1 VKARTI
7 FLIAAFALFLALT
20 SAGLWYLQTEN
31 FQEFIRTSLISRIE
45 NDTGLDCRIG
55 RIELDV
61 YRGTLQV
68 EDVRLEAQNEV
79 PGFAFLQIDEI
90 RARFSLS
97 SLWNFRMR
105 LGELH
110 LIHPQVKVLTG
121 PGGEDSGWN
130 PDGFLNTLKISL
142 RLETRKFTVQEGRVT
157 INEHSASFNLDLEDL
172 DCRIGYDGTL
182 PSYKISLDYKQSRL
196 LYKEREIIHDL
207 KLTANLS
214 INGFAIETIEF
225 RHDESL
231 LSGSGSVENWDS
243 PALALD
249 MAGVVSA
256 GDLVLADSSLNEGW
270 GKIDVNTRV
279 RFDGDGIYLKGDFLA
294 RNGAYRKM
302 DYADLAGAYEIL
314 HDVLYLR
321 DVTGKIVE
329 GDITAEGEIQLRNE
343 NNKPNRLIVHTERV
357 PLSEVGD
364 LLNVSSIQYGNTVD
378 SRTELTWGHGWKV
391 AMDCEAVLHGLEG
404 SAQQGL
410 KSTPLGG
417 NARFSYHDGETN
429 LSYVDLRSSDT
440 SINAYGG
447 ADALFHVRL
456 STSRFSE
463 PLDLLANF
471 SPAVAG
477 LIDSYPDLSA
487 LDGTYDFS
495 GDVRIRSSSDIEYEG
510 SMSVK
515 KGKWRSLEVD
525 VLDTAVHLEG
535 PHLAFRNLS
544 VSRGLQAV
552 QGDLSLD
559 FANEEDI
566 ASFDFHGNFQ
576 RIPLPLLKDS
586 GLSVLDMTG
595 VLNGSGRIHY
605 EQSTWNGSGLLSVEK
620 GSFKGQS
627 FDRLIADIAVEKQ
640 HIRFKNMDI
649 ARGEATIQVEG
660 QIDTDTGQLNLTT
673 NLQHLPLSEIPA
685 LTKNESSLQ
694 GYANASG
701 AVNGT
706 LESPAFDGAFELENL
721 RYKEWDLGR
730 GQGELKFEE
739 GVVEGSANIHSDLGF
754 FSLQSQV
761 ALIGEYPGTIILNF
775 DNLNLRKIV
784 SDKTP
789 PYLKEISTAM
799 KGRIEGEG
807 SFGDWTTL
815 KLRGQVDGAQF
826 KIQDYELRNNG
837 QIQLSIAEK
846 ILSIDVARIQGVG
859 TDLLLKG
866 SLPLD
871 DRPTLKMD
879 LEGSLDLEVLAGI
892 REKLDVSGNAE
903 VNIRATGSKQDP
915 LVIGRVT
922 LNDARLEYEGVPFP
936 VSYIQGDIVLSQN
949 VARFENIHGRAASG
963 LIELSGAYEHT
974 EGVMRSINLEIAVE
988 QARLPYPKDF
998 RSTVDAKLR
1007 LSGDSD
1013 LQILSGDIDVIR
1025 TEYVRDFNLLEQL
1038 ARGRGTQS
1046 GLLAQEPGL
1055 QNLRLNIDIRSNNGL
1070 VIDNEL
1076 ARVNG
1081 SFRLTLRGTPA
1092 YPSLTGRAEA
1102 GDGTIFFRGNRFVI
1116 SHAYADFI
1124 DRNRINPVLD
1134 IRAEADVKTY
1144 RLILDATGTLDNFS
1158 LNITSDPPMSTVDIL
1173 SLLTTGMTDTG
1184 SPNAQRES
1192 QMAGLSAASVLSENL
1207 TGVIG
1212 KRVQRIFGLESF
1224 RVDPF
1229 LEGAE
1234 NNPTARITISERISP
1249 ELVVTFSRNLST
1261 NEEQVV
1267 VIEYDVGK
1275 DLSVIGTRDEDG
1287 KFGIDFRLR
1296 KRF

>member
-20 SAGLWYLQTEN
+20 GAGLWYLQTEN
-31 FQEFIRTSLISRIE
+31 FQEVIRTSLISRIE
-45 NDTGLDCRIG
+45 TGTGLDCRIG
-55 RIELDV
+55 RIKLDV
-61 YRGTLQV
+61 YHGTLHI
-68 EDVRLEAQNEV
+68 DDIRLEAQSEGA
-79 PGFAFLQIDEI
+79 GFAFLQIDEI

-110 LIHPQVKVLTG
+110 LVHPQVKVLTG
-121 PGGEDSGWN
+121 AGGEDSGWN
-130 PDGFLNTLKISL
+130 PDRFLNTLKISL
-142 RLETRKFTVQEGRVT
+142 RLETRKLTVQEGRFT
-157 INEHSASFNLDLEDL
+157 INDHSASFNLDLEDL
-172 DCRIGYDGTL
+172 DCRIGYDETL
-182 PSYKISLDYKQSRL
+182 PSYKISLVYKQSRL

-214 INGFAIETIEF
+214 INGFTIETIEF

-243 PALALD
+243 PALVLD

-256 GDLVLADSSLNEGW
+256 SDLALADSSLNEGR
-270 GKIDVNTRV
+270 GEIDVKTRV
-279 RFDGDGIYLKGDFLA
+279 RYDGDGIYLNGDFFA

-302 DYADLAGAYEIL
+302 DYAGLTGTYEIL

-321 DVTGKIVE
+321 DVSGKIFK

-343 NNKPNRLIVHTERV
+343 NNKPNRLTVRTERV
-357 PLSEVGD
+357 PLSEVGG
-364 LLNVSSIQYGNTVD
+364 LLNVPSINYGNTVD
-378 SRTELTWGHGWKV
+378 STTELTWGHEWKMAV
-391 AMDCEAVLHGLEG
+391 DCEAVLHGSNGE
-404 SAQQGL
+404 AQQGL

-417 NARFSYHDGETN
+417 NARFSYHDGEIN
-429 LSYVDLRSSDT
+429 LSHVDLKSSDT

-487 LDGTYDFS
+487 LEGIYNFN
-495 GDVRIRSSSDIEYEG
+495 GDVWIRSSSDIEYEG
-510 SMSVK
+510 SMSARN
-515 KGKWRSLEVD
+515 GKWRSLEVD

-535 PHLAFRNLS
+535 PHLVFRNLS
-544 VSRGLQAV
+544 IRRGLQAV

-559 FANEEDI
+559 FSSEEDI
-566 ASFDFHGNFQ
+566 AGFDFHGNFQ
-576 RIPLPLLKDS
+576 QIQLPLLKDS

-627 FDRLIADIAVEKQ
+627 FDRLIADIAVENQ
-640 HIRFKNMDI
+640 RIHFKNMDI
-649 ARGEATIQVEG
+649 AQGETAIQTEG
-660 QIDTDTGQLNLTT
+660 QIDTNTGQVNLTT
-673 NLQHLPLSEIPA
+673 NLQHLPLMEIPA
-685 LTKNESSLQ
+685 LTKNGSSLQ

-701 AVNGT
+701 SVDGT

-730 GQGELKFEE
+730 GQGELKFE
-739 GVVEGSANIHSDLGF
+739 GGILEGSANIHSDLGDL
-754 FSLQSQV
+754 SLQSR
-761 ALIGEYPGTIILNF
+761 ISFTDGYPGSIVLNF
-775 DNLNLRKIV
+775 NNINLRKIV

-807 SFGDWTTL
+807 SFGDWATL
-815 KLRGQVDGAQF
+815 KLRGQMDGAQF

-837 QIQLSIAEK
+837 QIQFSIANK
-846 ILSIDVARIQGVG
+846 ILSFDDARIQGVG
-859 TDLLLKG
+859 TDLFLKG
-866 SLPLD
+866 ALPLD
-871 DRPTLKMD
+871 DSSTLKLD
-879 LEGSLDLEVLAGI
+879 LEGSLDLEVLSGI
-892 REKLDVSGNAE
+892 KKKLDVSGNAD
-903 VNIRATGSKQDP
+903 VNIRATGSKQVP
-915 LVIGRVT
+915 LVIGQVS
-922 LNDARLEYEGVPFP
+922 LKDARLEYEGVPFP
-936 VSYIQGDIVLSQN
+936 VSDIQGDIVLSQN
-949 VARFENIHGRAASG
+949 VARFENIRGRTASG

-974 EGVMRSINLEIAVE
+974 EGVMRSINLEITVQ

-998 RSTVDAKLR
+998 RSTVDANLR

-1013 LQILSGDIDVIR
+1013 LQVLSGEVDVIR
-1025 TEYVRDFNLLEQL
+1025 TEYVRGFSLLEQL
-1038 ARGRGTQS
+1038 ARSRGTQS

-1184 SPNAQRES
+1184 SPNAERES
-1192 QMAGLSAASVLSENL
+1192 QMAGMSAASVLSENL

-1229 LEGAE
+1229 LAGAE

-1249 ELVVTFSRNLST
+1249 DLVVTFSRNLST